1 MSVYRYQVPDEG
13 DNSDDDDSDSGDQNV
28 VEDKSVDGI
37 PPAESATVDGEEPKS
52 PLDVPLAVSAPA
64 TGPVSSSSSSSS
76 SSAAASVDVS
86 KSRQC
91 MTIEQWDNA
100 PMSEVLD
107 DMGVFTGD
115 HTRDPKRDPKSAI
128 TDAERGL
135 LNKLYCD
142 GKYKGPHVA
151 VARLLFLIADKTFWA
166 LNLPCVFISGT
177 NPPKSDSKSDKSQ
190 LNVPVFK
197 SEQLVTIAPFI
208 SSSPQTFA
216 HSERAVGVYLLNQVK
231 TNEII
236 KKILCNCTCECVII
250 QIKCALP
257 SCEDCIKFWSKPVR
271 VLSVRKEGKEPPE
284 KRSRT
289 DENRSGVNAKTG
301 RITVDWLK
309 CLKRKL
315 KAGCDLG
322 ICISYNGTST
332 DGSVSEKRRFERLL
346 KKGEA
351 CDGKGEDID
360 TNANNYTFVGG

>member
-1 MSVYRYQVPDEG
+1 MNKKFYKVLSFLVATFLISCQVSASAALEEYKDMSVYRYQVPDEG

-91 MTIEQWDNA
+91 MTIEQWENA
-100 PMSEVLD
+100 SMSEVLD
-107 DMGVFTGD
+107 DMGVFKG
-115 HTRDPKRDPKSAI
+115 DPKSAI
-128 TDAERGL
+128 TDAETRL

-142 GKYKGPHVA
+142 GKYNGPHVA

-177 NPPKSDSKSDKSQ
+177 NSTALQFLDE
-190 LNVPVFK
+190 NIFI
-197 SEQLVTIAPFI
+197 VTINPYTTAM
-208 SSSPQTFA
+208 SGAEQSFA

-231 TNEII
+231 TNKKI
-236 KKILCNCTCECVII
+236 KKIVRKCECKCVII

-257 SCEDCIKFWSKPVR
+257 PCRNCIKFW
-271 VLSVRKEGKEPPE
+271 
-284 KRSRT
+284 
-289 DENRSGVNAKTG
+289 
-301 RITVDWLK
+301 
-309 CLKRKL
+309 
-315 KAGCDLG
+315 
-322 ICISYNGTST
+322 NGTSCVSEGTCIEPEVKKFCSETAEGAKET
-332 DGSVSEKRRFERLL
+332 DWLGKIRASLCPGVPIGVNISCCGSVTSRCVFVKSLFERLL
-346 KKGEA
+346 KSGDGENEKE
-351 CDGKGEDID
+351 CDS
-360 TNANNYTFVGG
+360 